1 MSDQNQAQPTLDE
14 LTQLVRDQRRQIA
27 ELTTAIRPR
36 KAGAR
41 ARSGRAAIGV
51 IAGLCLALLL
61 GSAALAAIPG
71 AGGVIAGCYDRKGGA
86 LRVIDAQAGK
96 TCTKD
101 ELKLTWNQLGPQGLK
116 GDPGPQGLQ
125 GVPGPK
131 GDKGDP
137 GPQGIQGV
145 PGVSGLDYNGTM
157 FYPTGDFVK
166 GTVTCINGKTMIG
179 GGAIIRRD
187 LSDPNIDL
195 APLALRTSGP
205 EGNGW
210 HAEAYKTGTYSRQW
224 ALDVFAIC
232 ANVVDPLVN

>member
-14 LTQLVRDQRRQIA
+14 LAQLVRDQRRQIA

-36 KAGAR
+36 KAAAR

-71 AGGVIAGCYDRKGGA
+71 AGGVITGCYDKRSGA
-86 LRVIDAQAGK
+86 MRVIDAQAGK

-101 ELKLTWNQLGPQGLK
+101 ELKLTWNQLGPQGPQGLK

-125 GVPGPK
+125 GIK

-137 GPQGIQGV
+137 GTPGI
-145 PGVSGLDYNGTM
+145 SGLDYNGIQV
-157 FYPTGDFVK
+157 YPSGDFAT
-166 GTVTCINGKTMIG
+166 GTVTCLNGKHMIG
-179 GGAIIRRD
+179 GGATILRD

-195 APLALRTSGP
+195 APLALRASGP
-205 EGNGW
+205 QGNGW
-210 HAEAYKTGTYSRQW
+210 HAEAYKTGTYTRQW
-224 ALDVFAIC
+224 ALSVYAIC